1 MSINIWFNDP
11 SILLDKEYIGE
22 IIPNSKWKENR
33 NINALS
39 RLIILLSI
47 VFSIVMGRFSIFIIG
62 LVSLALIYSYTVYI
76 KKEGF
81 ETKSSQ
87 ENDAKITWKNPLNN
101 LLAGDGK
108 EKKEA
113 PAAYGEN
120 TLLINDAVKKM
131 VNKVHPSFKNMDK
144 KLFKDLGENFEFNR
158 SMIQF
163 NSAPN
168 TTIPN
173 DQGEFSEY
181 LYGSMLSGKEGSKFK
196 LMCKSNQL
204 HYYNL

>member
-1 MSINIWFNDP
+1 
-11 SILLDKEYIGE
+11 
-22 IIPNSKWKENR
+22 
-33 NINALS
+33 
-39 RLIILLSI
+39 
-47 VFSIVMGRFSIFIIG
+47 
-62 LVSLALIYSYTVYI
+62 
-76 KKEGF
+76 
-81 ETKSSQ
+81 
-87 ENDAKITWKNPLNN
+87 
-101 LLAGDGK
+101 
-108 EKKEA
+108 
-113 PAAYGEN
+113 
-120 TLLINDAVKKM
+120 M
-131 VNKVHPSFKNMDK
+131 VDKVHPSFKNMDK